1 MNSMNYFNS
10 IAKDWN
16 KIRVD
21 YFKDELREIAV
32 NSVDIK
38 GKVIADLGAG
48 TGFITLRVGEEASLV
63 FPIDSSENMLK
74 ELHKSA
80 RDKNLNNIYPIK
92 GNLEELPLFDNS
104 VDIIFMNMALH
115 HITNPDIA
123 IKEMNRVLKDGGEV
137 IITDVEEHSGEWAI
151 EEMYDLWLGFRH
163 EQLENW
169 YRKAGFL
176 NIDVKSTGLIAKGE
190 SSKGEVIEPNI
201 FIAKAKSRF
210 KE

>member
-1 MNSMNYFNS
+1 MNSINYFNS

-48 TGFITLRVGEEASLV
+48 TGFISLRVGEEANLV
-63 FPIDSSENMLK
+63 FPIDSSKNMLK

-80 RDKNLNNIYPIK
+80 KDKNLNNIYPIK
-92 GNLEELPLFDNS
+92 GSLEDLPLFDNS

-115 HITNPDIA
+115 HVTNPDVA
-123 IKEMNRVLKDGGEV
+123 IKEMNRVLKKDGQLV
-137 IITDVEEHSGEWAI
+137 ITDVEEHSGEWAT
-151 EEMYDLWLGFRH
+151 EEMYDVWLGFRH
-163 EQLENW
+163 DQLESW
-169 YRKAGFL
+169 YREAGFL
-176 NIDVKSTGLIAKGE
+176 NIDVKSTGLIARGE
-190 SSKGEVIEPNI
+190 SSKGEMVEPKI
-201 FIAKAKSRF
+201 FIAKATK
-210 KE
+210 